1 MILFWVSVPVLSVQR
16 TSIAPKF
23 WMALRRLTIVLRRAI
38 VTAPLAR
45 FVVTIIGNIS
55 GVSPTAT
62 DTANNNDCS
71 QSPFSS
77 PLIRNTS
84 GVITI
89 RKRISIQLTLLMP
102 LSKLVSGLAPTI
114 SFAIAPKQVASP
126 VAATTATA
134 VPLTTLVPM
143 KQAVSRSKTF
153 CEGSGRGAGLPG
165 GTAYFSSGIDSPVS
179 IAWLTN
185 RSFVAISLT
194 SAGTMSPAE
203 R

>member
-23 WMALRRLTIVLRRAI
+23 WMALSRFTIVLRRAI

-45 FVVTIIGNIS
+45 FVVTIIGSIS
-55 GVSPTAT
+55 GVNPTAT
-62 DTANNNDCS
+62 DTANSNDCS
-71 QSPFSS
+71 QSPFSM
-77 PLIRNTS
+77 PLIRNTN

-89 RKRISIQLTLLMP
+89 RKRINIQLTLLMP
-102 LSKLVSGLAPTI
+102 LSKLVSGLAPMI

-134 VPLTTLVPM
+134 APLTTLVPM

-153 CEGSGRGAGLPG
+153 WERSTPACLLG

-185 RSFVAISLT
+185 RSLVAINLT